1 MQISL
6 VSGQGQPG
14 GVGEGDHHR
23 IGGCWDGST
32 QSSKSGSGRDM
43 VYTGH
48 MQKSRVRTF
57 HTIAYGGQTVSAVSG
72 SVVENRAYGGHCPL
86 ASNSTR

>member
-1 MQISL
+1 MNRPRRVHWSL
-6 VSGQGQPG
+6 VRDGQ
-14 GVGEGDHHR
+14 VGSATVITIELEAVGMVP
-23 IGGCWDGST
+23 

-48 MQKSRVRTF
+48 MQKGGVRKF

-72 SVVENRAYGGHCPL
+72 SVV
-86 ASNSTR
+86 